1 MVRLRMLTSF
11 RRWGTR
17 SWEDATVLN
26 YANIEAAISDTGG
39 KLLDL
44 GCDDG
49 ERTMR
54 FAAAAGA
61 SEIFGVEFIPERA
74 AIARGRGIETVEQSL
89 ETPLPFEDG
98 SFDVILSNQVIEHL
112 FDTDTFVGEI
122 RRLLKPGGV
131 SVTSTENLASWHNI
145 GALVMGWQPFSLTN
159 VTAKRG
165 GVGNPLAVTRADP
178 PPRPGWQH
186 HRVFAARGLVEL
198 FEAHGFERVQL
209 LGAGYYPFSPK
220 LGSRWPRHASFL
232 TVVAS

>member
-89 ETPLPFEDG
+89 ETPLPFEDR

-220 LGSRWPRHASFL
+220 LGRRWPRHASFL